1 MIKSYIKSGEFFIF
15 LLLIFLCFALTVLG
29 NFSYAVLDGISLWA
43 ACILPSLFPYLFIT
57 FILSSLNITYSISNK
72 LTPIARRLF
81 GVGGNV
87 LYAFFLSVISGYPIG
102 AKTVSELRENNLIS
116 QTESVR
122 GSALCSTSS
131 PTFLITSVGTFMFN
145 DKTFG
150 CLLFLTHIISVMLIG
165 IIFSF
170 YKKKDKRNI
179 TLSHIPKRNVDN
191 LFYNGVYSSVISVLT
206 VGGMITI
213 FYLVIEILLTTNLL
227 SPLISAFSL
236 IFKEEELASG
246 VVLGTLECTRG
257 MKALSSLPLK
267 TALPF
272 CALLSGFG
280 GVSVIMQSITYL
292 KRAKIKTAPFL
303 ISKILCAVISFF
315 IGLIFSLLL

>member
-29 NFSYAVLDGISLWA
+29 NFSYAVIDGISLWI
-43 ACILPSLFPYLFIT
+43 ACVLPSLFPYLFIT
-57 FILSSLNITYSISNK
+57 FLLSSLNVTYSISNK
-72 LTPIARRLF
+72 LTPITKRLF
-81 GVGGNV
+81 GVGGGV
-87 LYAFFLSVISGYPIG
+87 GYAFFLSVISGYPIG

-122 GSALCSTSS
+122 GAALCSTSS

-150 CLLFLTHIISVMLIG
+150 CLLFLTHIISVILVG

-170 YKKKDKRNI
+170 YKRKEKQNFAPPK
-179 TLSHIPKRNVDN
+179 IPKRSTDN
-191 LFYNGVYSSVISVLT
+191 LFYEGVYSSVISVLT

-213 FYLVIEILLTTNLL
+213 FYLLIEILLATKLL
-227 SPLISAFSL
+227 SPLISGFTL
-236 IFKEEELASG
+236 VFNNEELASG
-246 VVLGTLECTRG
+246 MVLGALECTRG

-272 CALLSGFG
+272 CAFLSGFG
-280 GVSVIMQSITYL
+280 GMSIIMQSVTYL
-292 KRAKIKTAPFL
+292 KKAKIKTAPFL

-315 IGLIFSLLL
+315 IGLIFSLIL